1 MAYLA
6 HLKEAYCLL
15 NHNSSLPLSTLPV
28 FVFDWSLETFRFK
41 DKDDYK
47 FEIWL
52 KIFFRYSQIKDTPQ
66 SFIFPFLTRKVSTAT
81 FSEGGYILS
90 WSQNDKTSNIW

>member
-1 MAYLA
+1 MAYLE

-15 NHNSSLPLSTLPV
+15 NHDSSLPLSTLPV
-28 FVFDWSLETFRFK
+28 FVFDRSLETFRFK
-41 DKDDYK
+41 DEDDYE

-52 KIFFRYSQIKDTPQ
+52 KIFFTYSQIKASPQ
-66 SFIFPFLTRKVSTAT
+66 SFIFPFLTRKVSTVT
-81 FSEGGYILS
+81 FSEEGYILS